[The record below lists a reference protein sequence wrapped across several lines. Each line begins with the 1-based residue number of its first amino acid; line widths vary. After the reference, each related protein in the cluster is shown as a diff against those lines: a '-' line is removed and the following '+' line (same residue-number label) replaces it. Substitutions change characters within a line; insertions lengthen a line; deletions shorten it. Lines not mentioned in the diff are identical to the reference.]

1 MSLFQ
6 FGLILA
12 NTLMLVTG
20 QFLWKY
26 GLMQRDKPFESLRT
40 IIELMFSPYIL
51 GGLMIYG
58 FATVLWLYIVSKVDL
73 SLAYPIQSLA
83 YIISIFGAYY
93 IFGESLSALKIVGCL
108 LILAGVAC
116 IGLSARYA

>member
-1 MSLFQ
+1 MNSSSFL
-6 FGLILA
+6 LILA

-26 GLMQRDKPFESLRT
+26 GLMQREKPFESIRT
-40 IIELMFSPYIL
+40 ILELLFSPYII
-51 GGLMIYG
+51 GGLFIYG
-58 FATVLWLYIVSKVDL
+58 CATVLWLFIVSRVDL

-93 IFGESLSALKIVGCL
+93 FFGESLSALKIVGCL

-116 IGLSARYA
+116 IGLSGKYA

>member
-1 MSLFQ
+1 MNLVQ
-6 FGLILA
+6 FLLILA

-40 IIELMFSPYIL
+40 ILELMFSPYIL
-51 GGLMIYG
+51 GGLFIYG
-58 FATVLWLYIVSKVDL
+58 CATVLWLFIVSKVDL
-73 SLAYPIQSLA
+73 GLAYPIQSLA
-83 YIISIFGAYY
+83 YIISIIGAYY
-93 IFGESLSALKIVGCL
+93 LFDESLNGLKIAGCL

-116 IGLSARYA
+116 IGLSAKYA